1 MPVVVGTNGVLAKYA
16 ETLLA
21 RCNVYAMMMMLM
33 KRREDQNMRKSEV
46 AVLR

>member
-1 MPVVVGTNGVLAKYA
+1 MACWPKYA

-33 KRREDQNMRKSEV
+33 KRREDPRMRKSEV
-46 AVLR
+46 SALR